1 MEEVRKEVSFW
12 ICHASLEQLSKK
24 VRPSSLWCEKI
35 ILSMY
40 LKFHDA
46 VKL

>member
-1 MEEVRKEVSFW
+1 MEEVREEVSFW
-12 ICHASLEQLSKK
+12 VCHASLEQLSKK
-24 VRPSSLWCEKI
+24 VRPGRLRCEKI

-40 LKFHDA
+40 LKFHDS